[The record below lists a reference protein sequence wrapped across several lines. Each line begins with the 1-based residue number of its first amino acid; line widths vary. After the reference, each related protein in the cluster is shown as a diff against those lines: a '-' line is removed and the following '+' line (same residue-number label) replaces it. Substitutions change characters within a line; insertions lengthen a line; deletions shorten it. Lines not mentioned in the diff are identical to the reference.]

1 MFDMFGNIEEQQKEI
16 REKLEQ
22 IEINHGSDDG
32 KIKIRMNANRR
43 LLDISIS
50 PDLVAE
56 GDVEQI
62 EDLLLIA
69 LNEANAE
76 AEVKAEAEMRKQIND
91 ILPGGLGSLFGQ

>member
-1 MFDMFGNIEEQQKEI
+1 MFGNIEEQQREI

-22 IEINHGSDDG
+22 IIIEQSSDDG
-32 KIKIRMNANRR
+32 KVSVRLNGNRKV
-43 LLDISIS
+43 LDITID
-50 PDLVAE
+50 PGLVAE
-56 GDVEQI
+56 GDTEQI